1 VLSSYQHKPE
11 TKPLK
16 LKIPLPVYL
25 VAYFVLMMLLYHF
38 MVKHYFYWGYLSFL
52 KDEPFGFSAGR
63 GVLSLVLFLMNLA
76 SIMKIYR
83 NRMNFLV
90 LFIFFILT
98 TIPSL
103 IAYTSGPIYP
113 AQLLVYHQVFF
124 YLLLGLS
131 LVKIDYSGIP
141 VLNKKQSLLLL
152 FLITTIGIIP
162 YLMVY
167 GPYIDLKNLFLLDVY
182 KTRAATKGLS
192 NLYFG
197 YTYSLFTKIII
208 PLIIIFSLEL
218 KNKLMA
224 MVGILYL
231 VLFYL
236 FGAHK
241 TVYLGIA
248 VVLAF
253 YRFNYIKSANW
264 LIFLSLVSLMI
275 CILLAV
281 FGFDYLWILTFRRV
295 HFLPTLLDISYL
307 DFFKEN
313 FMCWS
318 ESIFSSL
325 VEYPYERRHEYL
337 IGEVYFN
344 RSDMAANNGLVS
356 DGYMN
361 FGFVGVLAQSL
372 IIGLYFMFLNSMRV
386 SSKYFGIYFLVIFS
400 FISSSLFTVFLTH
413 GAIALLFISLFL
425 LRDRNE

>member
-1 VLSSYQHKPE
+1 M
-11 TKPLK
+11 K

-25 VAYFVLMMLLYHF
+25 AAYFVLMMLLYHF

-52 KDEPFGFSAGR
+52 KDEPFGFSTGR
-63 GVLSLVLFLMNLA
+63 VILSLGLFLVNLA
-76 SIMKIYR
+76 SIMKIYK
-83 NRMNFLV
+83 NRMNFLA

-98 TIPSL
+98 TVPSL

-113 AQLLVYHQVFF
+113 GQLLLYHQMFF
-124 YLLLGLS
+124 YILLGLS

-162 YLMVY
+162 YLLVY
-167 GPYIDLKNLFLLDVY
+167 GPYIDLKNLFLMDVY

-218 KNKLMA
+218 KNRLMA
-224 MVGILYL
+224 IIGILYL

-241 TVYLGIA
+241 TVYLGIL

-253 YRFNYIKSANW
+253 YRLNYIKSANW
-264 LIFLSLVSLMI
+264 LIFLSLASLVI
-275 CILLAV
+275 CILLAI
-281 FGFDYLWILTFRRV
+281 FGFDYLWILTFRRI

-307 DFFKEN
+307 DFFRDN
-313 FMCWS
+313 FMSWS
-318 ESIFSSL
+318 ESILSSFFD
-325 VEYPYERRHEYL
+325 YPYDQKHEYL
-337 IGEVYFN
+337 IGKLYFN
-344 RSDMAANNGLVS
+344 RPDMVANNGLIS

-361 FGFVGVLAQSL
+361 MGSLGVLINSVL
-372 IIGLYFMFLNSMRV
+372 IGGYFMLLNSLNVPSR
-386 SSKYFGIYFLVIFS
+386 YFGLYFLVIFS
-400 FISSSLFTVFLTH
+400 FISSSIFTVFLTH
-413 GAIALLFISLFL
+413 GAFALLLMSIFL
-425 LRDRNE
+425 LRERNEQSLPPDHSTSPQ